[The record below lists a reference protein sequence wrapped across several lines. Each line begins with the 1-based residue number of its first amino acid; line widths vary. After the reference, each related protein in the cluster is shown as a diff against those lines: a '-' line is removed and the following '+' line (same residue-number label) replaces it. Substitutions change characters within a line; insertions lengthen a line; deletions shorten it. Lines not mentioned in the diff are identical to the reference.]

1 MQLGHAGLARMRF
14 EMRDQPRADAL
25 ALQAGLDEQRPELV
39 AAEADRADDPG
50 PVEAN
55 EDVTLDQPLRDLVRC
70 MVGGDQLDDRGL
82 RNRLNWTAARSA
94 G

>member
-1 MQLGHAGLARMRF
+1 MQLGEAGLARMRF
-14 EMRDQPRADAL
+14 QMRDQPRTDAL

-50 PVEAN
+50 PVEAD

-70 MVGGDQLDDRGL
+70 MVGGDQLDDR
-82 RNRLNWTAARSA
+82 AS
-94 G
+94 